1 MTVGTLDVLS
11 VGRGHMRLDI
21 PEDDADAIKKAGAMI
36 EVMLAQGYSIFIETS
51 DGKTRRVKKFNPKR
65 FTYLID
71 APDEVSKVEVPVGK
85 SKATAVGR
93 TAGG

>member
-1 MTVGTLDVLS
+1 MSVGVIDVLS
-11 VGRGHMRLDI
+11 VGRGHMRVEI
-21 PEDDADAIKKAGAMI
+21 PENDPAQLEKARLMI
-36 EVMLAQGYSIFIETS
+36 EDMLKRGYSIFIETS

-65 FTYLID
+65 MTYLID
-71 APDEVSKVEVPVGK
+71 APDDLGKVETPVAK

>member
-1 MTVGTLDVLS
+1 MTIGLLDVLS
-11 VGRGHMRLDI
+11 VGRGHMRLEI
-21 PEDDADAIKKAGAMI
+21 PEDDPVAIAKARTMI
-36 EVMLAQGYSIFIETS
+36 ESMLEQGYSIFIETS

-65 FTYLID
+65 MTYLID
-71 APDEVSKVEVPVGK
+71 APDEKSKVEVKATK